1 MKLNISF
8 NKALLI
14 ELLCHECKP
23 RRFLGEQQMF
33 FACFP
38 LSPSLSYF
46 IRGFQSFKRLKS
58 VPTLLFV
65 HPHPHALP
73 LSHHCDLEFI
83 FSLFLDIWSAGERGG
98 FGSIKPTKEY
108 SPNPLSFHN
117 VVIQLI
123 HH

>member
-14 ELLCHECKP
+14 ELLCHECKT
-23 RRFLGEQQMF
+23 RRFLGEQQLF

-38 LSPSLSYF
+38 LFPSLSYF

-58 VPTLLFV
+58 VPTVLFM